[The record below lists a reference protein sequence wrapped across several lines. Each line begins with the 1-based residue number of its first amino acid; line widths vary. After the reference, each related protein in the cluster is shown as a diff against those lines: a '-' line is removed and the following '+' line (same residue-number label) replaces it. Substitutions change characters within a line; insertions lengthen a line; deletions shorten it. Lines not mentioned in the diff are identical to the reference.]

1 MGPRSNWN
9 IDIAELLARID
20 SMDPGGATADAAEI
34 RRIMNAARAIAV
46 RLLLRFDQMDGLAG
60 VGAVAADEQGTALG
74 KRIGEVADRLSPVAI
89 AVDAASGDLA
99 ASVAARPALLAT
111 VTSGRGAAAAQVAR
125 ERVMRQ
131 LYSDPMSPRSDG
143 LAAGQS
149 GSDSGVGG
157 PALGPIPA
165 GTAAGNGVVGGGGD
179 RPAGLASDGGS
190 PTPGAPAAPGPGGRT
205 GPAGA
210 DPSITGGPAPS
221 GGPSGAPTPSGSP
234 TGAPAGTGPTGSP
247 PVGAPP
253 VSAPAPS
260 TVPTRPAPVSPVRPV
275 LPVVGSTL
283 RLPGVPAAPSPG
295 AANSAAPPPVRPLG
309 SPTAGPASAVPTG
322 RGGAGSGAG
331 PLGSGGV
338 RGAGAEEDKRRRP
351 GYLLS
356 SLEFARLVGPMPV
369 AGPAVLGEPE
379 SVPSEVAVD
388 DAAQRPTDDDDQ
400 ELDLTL

>member
-111 VTSGRGAAAAQVAR
+111 VTSGGGAAAAQVAR
-125 ERVMRQ
+125 ERVMQQ

-143 LAAGQS
+143 LAGQS
-149 GSDSGVGG
+149 GSAAGVGG
-157 PALGPIPA
+157 PALGPMSA
-165 GTAAGNGVVGGGGD
+165 GTAASNGVVGGGGD
-179 RPAGLASDGGS
+179 RPAGLAPEGGS
-190 PTPGAPAAPGPGGRT
+190 PTAGAPAASGPGGRT
-205 GPAGA
+205 GPAGV
-210 DPSITGGPAPS
+210 DRSITGGPAPS
-221 GGPSGAPTPSGSP
+221 GGPAGGPTPPGGP
-234 TGAPAGTGPTGSP
+234 TGAPAGAGPTGSP
-247 PVGAPP
+247 PLGAPP
-253 VSAPAPS
+253 VAVPPPS
-260 TVPTRPAPVSPVRPV
+260 TVPTRPAPVYSVRPV

-295 AANSAAPPPVRPLG
+295 APTTAAAPPVRPLG
-309 SPTAGPASAVPTG
+309 SPTAGPASAVPSG
-322 RGGAGSGAG
+322 RGGTGNGAG

-338 RGAGAEEDKRRRP
+338 RGAGAEEEKRRRP

-379 SVPSEVAVD
+379 PASSDVAVD
-388 DAAQRPTDDDDQ
+388 EPDQSPTDDDDQ